1 MFSQASANRG
11 VFHAPVGPMGQTW
24 HASHPRART
33 IQRSGA
39 ATPGP
44 RRGFVQPPPTI
55 DLQGASPLPSGDQL
69 DTQLAELEALNAT
82 RQKQERYLELMRL
95 TSGASV
101 PAPSIAQVN
110 ERAVC

>member
-1 MFSQASANRG
+1 MGSL
-11 VFHAPVGPMGQTW
+11 GQTG
-24 HASHPRART
+24 HATHPRART

-55 DLQGASPLPSGDQL
+55 DLQGVSPLPHGDQL
-69 DTQLAELEALNAT
+69 DTKLAELEALHAT

-95 TSGASV
+95 TSGAPV
-101 PAPSIAQVN
+101 LAPSIAQVN